1 MKNNQTRRTKRAPR
15 RTIKKRT
22 IKQRGKGKRFDAAK
36 SAFKRLFGFAR
47 PAETPVA
54 PVTTSR
60 RERPY
65 RYKGDLPRAI
75 EDAHEKLFSLYDLP
89 LIMDRSLGFKDVTD
103 EEVERAETMM
113 RALCGGLS
121 KDDYNRDDYDRCV
134 DRAENY
140 IHELEYEREQ
150 RDKRRT

>member
-22 IKQRGKGKRFDAAK
+22 IKQRGKGKRLDAAK

-54 PVTTSR
+54 RSR

-65 RYKGDLPRAI
+65 RYKEDLNRAI

-89 LIMDRSLGFKDVTD
+89 LIIDRALGFEKVTD
-103 EEVERAETMM
+103 KEVERAKTIM
-113 RALCGGLS
+113 RARCGGRS
-121 KDDYNRDDYDRCV
+121 RDDYDKCV
-134 DRAENY
+134 EKAENY
-140 IHELEYEREQ
+140 VRELEYEREQ